1 MQESASQQ
9 INRGIIARYPLIYIQ
24 GWEEERIEKTLA
36 AVSAKHY
43 FDDRA
48 VITWTV
54 GKGFFTAT
62 EQIADIHD
70 PVEAVEYVS
79 KSDKSSFYLLK
90 DLPAF
95 LDDNLRLERALRDLY
110 QKNKSK
116 DVFVFISYPTLQMP
130 DSLKKELLLV
140 EFEQPTEEEIIAYLK
155 EALVKYK
162 LADKL
167 GDEWVNQ
174 TANAMKGLGLEEIG
188 HLLLT
193 LLRVRKLK
201 PEEVIIETQREKGLI
216 LKKESCLRFIPA
228 ITSLNDVG
236 GLDHLKDW
244 VTTRGELFSREA
256 IASGI
261 APPSGILFMGVS
273 GCGKSM
279 ASKVI
284 ASAWNIPLVRLD
296 MNLVMSGVYGTPEYA
311 FEQAISLAEKIAPI
325 VLWIDEVENSFGYDE
340 GSSQGG
346 NINIFSS
353 FLTWMQEKP
362 HDVFVAATANRI
374 KKLPAEMLRKGRFDQ
389 VFFLNLPNDVERRE
403 ILSIH
408 IRANDGNPGD
418 FKIDILSS
426 ITQKWSGAEIESLV
440 SSAKIEAYK
449 QKRDFNQKD
458 ILHVAGQMVPLSKTM
473 EEQIRELTGWSFNR
487 ATPAS
492 KSDKPAI
499 KMPEPEDPSVMK
511 Y

>member
-1 MQESASQQ
+1 MHESASQQ
-9 INRGIIARYPLIYIQ
+9 INHGIISRYPLIYIL
-24 GWEEERIEKTLA
+24 GWEEERIEKNLA
-36 AVSAKHY
+36 TVSVKHY
-43 FDDRA
+43 YDNRP
-48 VITWTV
+48 VITWTA
-54 GKGFFTAT
+54 GRGFFSGT

-70 PVEAVEYVS
+70 PVEAVEYIS

-95 LDDNLRLERALRDLY
+95 FNGNLLLERVLRDLY
-110 QKNKSK
+110 QKNKNR
-116 DVFVFISYPTLQMP
+116 DVFVFISFPTLQLP
-130 DSLKKELLLV
+130 DSLKKEVLLV
-140 EFEQPTEEEIIAYLK
+140 EFEQPTEKEIITYLK

-162 LADKL
+162 LGDKINE
-167 GDEWVNQ
+167 DWVNQ

-193 LLRVRKLK
+193 LLRVKKLK
-201 PEEVIIETQREKGLI
+201 PEEVIIETQKEKGLI

-228 ITSLNDVG
+228 ITSLDEVG
-236 GLDHLKDW
+236 GLDNLKTW
-244 VTTRGELFSREA
+244 VTTRKELFSREA

-261 APPSGILFMGVS
+261 QPPSGILFMGVS

-311 FEQAISLAEKIAPI
+311 FEQAISLAERIAPI

-340 GSSQGG
+340 GSSGG

-353 FLTWMQEKP
+353 FLTWMQEKS

-374 KKLPAEMLRKGRFDQ
+374 RKLPAEMLRKGRFDQ
-389 VFFLNLPNDVERRE
+389 VFFLNLPNDKEREE

-408 IRANDGNPGD
+408 IRGHGGNPKD
-418 FKIDILSS
+418 FKIDILSA
-426 ITQKWSGAEIESLV
+426 ITEKWSGAEIESLI
-440 SSAKIEAYK
+440 SSARIEAYK
-449 QKRDFNQKD
+449 ERRDFNQKD

-492 KSDKPAI
+492 KSDRPPI
-499 KMPEPEDPSVMK
+499 QMPVEEDPNVMK

>member
-1 MQESASQQ
+1 MYESASQQ
-9 INRGIIARYPLIYIQ
+9 INRGIISRYPLIYIL

-43 FDDRA
+43 FDSRA
-48 VITWTV
+48 VITWTA
-54 GKGFFTAT
+54 GKGFFSGT
-62 EQIADIHD
+62 EQISDIHE
-70 PVEAVEYVS
+70 PVEAVEYIS
-79 KSDKSSFYLLK
+79 NSDKSSFYLLK

-95 LDDNLRLERALRDLY
+95 LNDNLLLERALRDLY
-110 QKNKSK
+110 QENKNR
-116 DVFVFISYPTLQMP
+116 DIFVFISYPTLQLP

-162 LADKL
+162 LSDKISE
-167 GDEWVNQ
+167 EWVNQ

-228 ITSLNDVG
+228 ITSLDEVG
-236 GLDHLKDW
+236 GLDNLKNW
-244 VTTRGELFSREA
+244 VTTRKELFSREA

-261 APPSGILFMGVS
+261 QPPSGILFMGVS

-284 ASAWNIPLVRLD
+284 ASAWNVPLVRLD

-340 GSSQGG
+340 GSSGG

-374 KKLPAEMLRKGRFDQ
+374 RMLPAEMLRKGRFDQ
-389 VFFLNLPNDVERRE
+389 VFFLNLPNDIERRE

-408 IRANDGNPGD
+408 IRAKDGNPED

-426 ITQKWSGAEIESLV
+426 ITEKWSGAEIESLI
-440 SSAKIEAYK
+440 SSASIEAYK
-449 QKRDFNQKD
+449 ERRDFDQKD

-492 KSDKPAI
+492 KSDRPPI
-499 KMPEPEDPSVMK
+499 QMPVEEDPSIMK

>member
-1 MQESASQQ
+1 MHESAAQQ
-9 INRGIIARYPLIYIQ
+9 IYRGIIARYPLVYIL
-24 GWEEERIEKTLA
+24 GWEEERIEKALA
-36 AVSAKHY
+36 VVSAKHY
-43 FDDRA
+43 FDNRP
-48 VITWTV
+48 VITWTA
-54 GKGFFTAT
+54 GRGFFSGT
-62 EQIADIHD
+62 EQVADIHD
-70 PVEAVEYVS
+70 PVAAVEYIS
-79 KSDKSSFYLLK
+79 QSDKASFYLLK

-95 LDDNLRLERALRDLY
+95 LENNLLLERGLRDLY
-110 QKNKSK
+110 HKNKNR
-116 DVFVFISYPTLQMP
+116 DIFVFMSYPTLQLP
-130 DSLKKELLLV
+130 DSLKKETLLV
-140 EFEQPTEEEIIAYLK
+140 EFEQPTEEEIIVYLK
-155 EALVKYK
+155 ESLKKYN
-162 LADKL
+162 LASKI
-167 GDEWVNQ
+167 GDDWVNR

-193 LLRVRKLK
+193 LLRVKKLQ

-228 ITSLNDVG
+228 ITSLDEVG
-236 GLDHLKDW
+236 GLGNLKEW
-244 VTTRGELFSREA
+244 VITRKELFSREA
-256 IASGI
+256 IDSGI
-261 APPSGILFMGVS
+261 TPPSGILFMGVS

-284 ASAWNIPLVRLD
+284 ASAWNVPLVRLD
-296 MNLVMSGVYGTPEYA
+296 MNLVMSGVYGSPEYA

-340 GSSQGG
+340 GSSGG

-353 FLTWMQEKP
+353 FLTWMQEKS

-374 KKLPAEMLRKGRFDQ
+374 RMLPAEMLRKGRFDQ
-389 VFFLNLPNDVERRE
+389 VFFLNLPNNDERIE
-403 ILSIH
+403 ILTIH
-408 IRANDGNPGD
+408 IKANGGNPDD

-426 ITQKWSGAEIESLV
+426 ITKKWSGAEIESLI
-440 SSAKIEAYK
+440 SSSRIEAYK
-449 QKRDFNQKD
+449 ERREFNQKD

-492 KSDKPAI
+492 KSDKAPI
-499 KMPEPEDPSVMK
+499 QMPEEEDPNLLK

>member
-1 MQESASQQ
+1 MHESATEQ
-9 INRGIIARYPLIYIQ
+9 INRGIIARYPLVYIL

-43 FDDRA
+43 FDDRP
-48 VITWTV
+48 VVTWTT
-54 GKGFFTAT
+54 GKGFYDNTG
-62 EQIADIHD
+62 QIADIHD
-70 PVEAVEYVS
+70 PVDAVEYVS
-79 KSDKSSFYLLK
+79 NSDKSSFYLLK

-95 LDDNLRLERALRDLY
+95 LENNLLLERSLRDLY
-110 QKNKSK
+110 HKNKKK
-116 DVFVFISYPTLQMP
+116 DAFVFLSYPTLQLP
-130 DSLKKELLLV
+130 DSLKKEILLV
-140 EFEQPTEEEIIAYLK
+140 EFEQPTEEEIISYLK
-155 EALVKYK
+155 EELVKYK
-162 LADKL
+162 LADKIS
-167 GDEWVNQ
+167 DDWVNR

-193 LLRVRKLK
+193 LLRVKKLK
-201 PEEVIIETQREKGLI
+201 PEEVIIETQKEKGLI
-216 LKKESCLRFIPA
+216 LKKESCLRFIPS
-228 ITSLNDVG
+228 IMSLDEVG
-236 GLDHLKDW
+236 GLDNLKDW
-244 VTTRGELFSREA
+244 VITRRELFSREA

-261 APPSGILFMGVS
+261 QPPSGILFMGVS

-284 ASAWNIPLVRLD
+284 ASAWNVPLVRLD

-311 FEQAISLAEKIAPI
+311 FEQAIGLAEKIAPI

-340 GSSQGG
+340 GSSGG

-353 FLTWMQEKP
+353 FLTWMQEKS

-374 KKLPAEMLRKGRFDQ
+374 KMLPAEMLRKGRFDQ
-389 VFFLNLPNDVERRE
+389 VFFLNLPNDNERKE

-408 IRANDGNPGD
+408 IRANNGNPED
-418 FKIDILSS
+418 FSIDILSS
-426 ITQKWSGAEIESLV
+426 ITKKWSGAEIESLI
-440 SSAKIEAYK
+440 SSSRIEAYK
-449 QKRDFNQKD
+449 EKRDFNQKD

-492 KSDKPAI
+492 KSDKPGI
-499 KMPEPEDPSVMK
+499 KMPVPEDPTIMK

>member
-1 MQESASQQ
+1 MHESASQQ
-9 INRGIIARYPLIYIQ
+9 INHGIISRYPLIYIL
-24 GWEEERIEKTLA
+24 GWEEERIEKNLA
-36 AVSAKHY
+36 AVSVKHY
-43 FDDRA
+43 YDNRP
-48 VITWTV
+48 VITWTA
-54 GKGFFTAT
+54 GKGFFSGT

-70 PVEAVEYVS
+70 PVEAVEYIS

-95 LDDNLRLERALRDLY
+95 FNGNLLLERVLRDLY
-110 QKNKSK
+110 QKNKNR
-116 DVFVFISYPTLQMP
+116 DVFVFISFPTLKLP
-130 DSLKKELLLV
+130 DSLKKEVLLV
-140 EFEQPTEEEIIAYLK
+140 EFEQPTEKEIITYLK

-162 LADKL
+162 LGDKIN
-167 GDEWVNQ
+167 DDWVNQ

-193 LLRVRKLK
+193 LLRVKKLK
-201 PEEVIIETQREKGLI
+201 PEEVIIETQKEKGLI

-228 ITSLNDVG
+228 ITSLDEVG
-236 GLDHLKDW
+236 GLDNLKNW
-244 VTTRGELFSREA
+244 VTTRKELFSREA

-261 APPSGILFMGVS
+261 QPPSGILFMGVS

-284 ASAWNIPLVRLD
+284 ARAWNIPLVRLD

-311 FEQAISLAEKIAPI
+311 FEQAISLAERIAPI

-340 GSSQGG
+340 GSSGG

-353 FLTWMQEKP
+353 FLTWMQEKS

-374 KKLPAEMLRKGRFDQ
+374 RKLPAEMLRKGRFDQ
-389 VFFLNLPNDVERRE
+389 VFFLNLPNDKEREE

-408 IRANDGNPGD
+408 IRGHGGDPKD
-418 FKIDILSS
+418 FKIDILSA
-426 ITQKWSGAEIESLV
+426 ITEKWSGAEIESLI
-440 SSAKIEAYK
+440 SSARIEAYK
-449 QKRDFNQKD
+449 ERRDFNQKD

-492 KSDKPAI
+492 KSDRPPI
-499 KMPEPEDPSVMK
+499 QMPVEEDPNVMK

>member
-1 MQESASQQ
+1 MHESASQQ
-9 INRGIIARYPLIYIQ
+9 INRGIIARYPLIYIL

-36 AVSAKHY
+36 QVSKKHY
-43 FDDRA
+43 FDDRP
-48 VITWTV
+48 VITWTA
-54 GKGFFTAT
+54 GKGFFSNTG
-62 EQIADIHD
+62 QIADIND
-70 PVEAVEYVS
+70 PVEAVEYIS

-95 LDDNLRLERALRDLY
+95 LHDNLLLERALRDLY
-110 QKNKSK
+110 QKNKNR
-116 DVFVFISYPTLQMP
+116 DVFVFISYPTLQLP
-130 DSLKKELLLV
+130 DSLKKETLLV
-140 EFEQPTEEEIIAYLK
+140 EFVQPTEEEIISYLK
-155 EALVKYK
+155 ETLVKYK
-162 LADKL
+162 LADKIS
-167 GDEWVNQ
+167 DEWVKQ

-193 LLRVRKLK
+193 LLRVKKLK
-201 PEEVIIETQREKGLI
+201 PEEVVHETQREKGLI

-228 ITSLNDVG
+228 ITSLDDVG
-236 GLDHLKDW
+236 GLDNLKDW
-244 VTTRGELFSREA
+244 VITRKELFSREA

-261 APPSGILFMGVS
+261 QPPSGILFMGVS

-296 MNLVMSGVYGTPEYA
+296 MNLVMSGVYGTPEFA

-340 GSSQGG
+340 GSSGG

-353 FLTWMQEKP
+353 FLTWMQEKS

-374 KKLPAEMLRKGRFDQ
+374 RMLPAEMLRKGRFDQ
-389 VFFLNLPNDVERRE
+389 VFFLNLPNGKERKE
-403 ILSIH
+403 ILAIH
-408 IRANDGNPGD
+408 LIANGGNPDD

-426 ITQKWSGAEIESLV
+426 ITDKWSGAEIESLI
-440 SSAKIEAYK
+440 SSARIEAYRE
-449 QKRDFNQKD
+449 KRSFTNKD
-458 ILHVAGQMVPLSKTM
+458 VLHVAGQMVPLSKTM
-473 EEQIRELTGWSFNR
+473 EEQIRELTGWSYNR

-492 KSDKPAI
+492 RSDKAPLQ
-499 KMPEPEDPSVMK
+499 MPVEEDPNVMK